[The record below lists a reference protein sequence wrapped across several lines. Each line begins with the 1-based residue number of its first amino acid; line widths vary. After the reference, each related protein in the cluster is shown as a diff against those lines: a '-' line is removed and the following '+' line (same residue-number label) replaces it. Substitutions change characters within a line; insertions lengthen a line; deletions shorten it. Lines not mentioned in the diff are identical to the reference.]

1 MEGAQ
6 VPAVRKYES
15 IEDAAARLD
24 VNPRT
29 IRRRIADGTLTG
41 YRVGTKTIRVECVE
55 VDERLL
61 RPIPTVNG
69 AA

>member
-1 MEGAQ
+1 MAPRQ
-6 VPAVRKYES
+6 YES

-24 VNPRT
+24 INPRT
-29 IRRRIADGTLTG
+29 VRRRIADGTITG
-41 YRVGTKTIRVECVE
+41 YRVGAKTIRVARDE

>member
-1 MEGAQ
+1 M
-6 VPAVRKYES
+6 PRRYES
-15 IEDAAARLD
+15 IEKTAARLD

-29 IRRRIADGTLTG
+29 IRRRIADGTITG
-41 YRVGTKTIRVECVE
+41 YRMGGGKLLRVDADE